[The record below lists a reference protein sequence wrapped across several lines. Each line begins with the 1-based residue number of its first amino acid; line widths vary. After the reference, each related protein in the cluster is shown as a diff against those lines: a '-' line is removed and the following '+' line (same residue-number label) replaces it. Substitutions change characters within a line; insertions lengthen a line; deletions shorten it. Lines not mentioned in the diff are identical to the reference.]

1 MQNYSLRAMP
11 ANTMET
17 KSNILSTARSM
28 AEVQRASFSG
38 YETKMSLLC
47 RPELQPIIYHM
58 VRIDQ
63 IPDLKL
69 EPNLPTPLSYNH
81 GYNERDHYQRLNI

>member
-28 AEVQRASFSG
+28 AEVQRA
-38 YETKMSLLC
+38 KMSLLC